1 MGHRE
6 LGIAELDLTPESPIM
21 LAWYKADKAAIIPR
35 TDHVLSPS
43 SSSATGRRAT
53 NPGSGPEGTASLFA
67 QNTLSSIIIIITEA
81 DIIDNIVS
89 EGVRREPSGPGLGR
103 SLHCITHW
111 MLSFLFYLLFLLVRV
126 ALKYGH
132 FDFTHL
138 VCVASLYFDTTRHL
152 PRLCCFAVL
161 IQTNSF
167 LKHSNSL
174 LTEANTVKA
183 LPLHR
188 TASPRADETSTQP
201 TVPSARAQVI
211 TQRLSI
217 RTKTATDHSETP
229 SWPPFIHGFLQGP
242 TNWWRQ
248 SHKTCSIASRSSR
261 RSRPSARR
269 QSSRRRTKT
278 GST

>member
-1 MGHRE
+1 
-6 LGIAELDLTPESPIM
+6 
-21 LAWYKADKAAIIPR
+21 
-35 TDHVLSPS
+35 
-43 SSSATGRRAT
+43 
-53 NPGSGPEGTASLFA
+53 
-67 QNTLSSIIIIITEA
+67 
-81 DIIDNIVS
+81 
-89 EGVRREPSGPGLGR
+89 
-103 SLHCITHW
+103 